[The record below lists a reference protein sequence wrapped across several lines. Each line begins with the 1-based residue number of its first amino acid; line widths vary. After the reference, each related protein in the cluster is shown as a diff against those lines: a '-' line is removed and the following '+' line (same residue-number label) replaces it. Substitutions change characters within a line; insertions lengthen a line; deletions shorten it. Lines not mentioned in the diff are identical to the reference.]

1 TLSDPLVGSQTVL
14 LGSSPSVCI
23 QSLCTGATDNSEER
37 RVGKGKGGGG
47 HFYQCYEI
55 ENGASSRL
63 QLSVADDFNDSVKVS
78 IGMARRLCT
87 PANADTFPVAGQ
99 FSLVDPKKVD
109 QITCYDLPPSKPSNE
124 VVTLLDPLVGSQTVL
139 LGPPTSVCIQSL
151 CTGATD

>member
-1 TLSDPLVGSQTVL
+1 MKTRIMLGTLIMAAVI
-14 LGSSPSVCI
+14 GSS
-23 QSLCTGATDNSEER
+23 
-37 RVGKGKGGGG
+37 VGVGYAGGGG
-47 HFYQCYEI
+47 VGTAGGVAFFRCYEI

-63 QLSVADDFNDSVKVS
+63 QLSVADDFNDSLKVS

-151 CTGATD
+151 CTGATDPCAP